1 MEQQELF
8 QNMGDPELYKKDK
21 ADIVAMNDR
30 LEDLK
35 RILAEDYARWEELE
49 QLQLDVENNR
59 LSK

>member
-1 MEQQELF
+1 
-8 QNMGDPELYKKDK
+8 
-21 ADIVAMNDR
+21 MNDR

-35 RILAEDYARWEELE
+35 RLLAEDYARWEELE